1 MLGQKQAWK
10 LCCKLIKIF
19 WKSEKTA
26 FQTAGDFKGINPVF
40 FEKAASAGAA
50 GTCCLSTKPAFTGG
64 FFGELLGS
72 AIKTASNPFRTDN
85 KSYFS
90 GTIMNKSVMKS
101 AILVNLVC
109 LMFLAGCVT
118 QNEVRSLDTRLNQ
131 LEVRNA
137 EARRSSEA
145 LKSDL
150 EVRQEDEQ
158 ALRQLSASLRAKVG
172 ALNEEIRAL
181 NGRIEELEH
190 RLNRQN
196 QKAADGVKVEEGQI
210 EKLAKSTKAN
220 DERIYQI
227 EQYLNFEP
235 SAQKAPPK
243 NSSEKTVAKIIPSD
257 QAKKEPGEDEIYRM
271 AKQAFDQGDSDVARK
286 KFQELI
292 EKFPKSERAD
302 NAQFWIGEIYYREKW
317 YEKAILEY
325 QKVIENYPTGNKVPA
340 SLLKQ
345 GLAFLNLGDKTNSR
359 LILEELIK
367 KHPKSNEAKIA
378 KDKVKSLK

>member
-1 MLGQKQAWK
+1 MIIQ
-10 LCCKLIKIF
+10 
-19 WKSEKTA
+19 
-26 FQTAGDFKGINPVF
+26 GINPRQIDT
-40 FEKAASAGAA
+40 AAGAGAA
-50 GTCCLSTKPAFTGG
+50 GTCCLSAKPAFIGG
-64 FFGELLGS
+64 FFVG
-72 AIKTASNPFRTDN
+72 D
-85 KSYFS
+85 
-90 GTIMNKSVMKS
+90 TIMNKSVVKS
-101 AILVNLVC
+101 AILVKLIC
-109 LMFLAGCVT
+109 LIFFTGCVT
-118 QNEVRSLDTRLNQ
+118 KNEVTSLDTRLNE
-131 LEVRNA
+131 LEMRNA
-137 EARRSSEA
+137 EARKRNEE

-150 EVRQEDEQ
+150 KGRAEDEQ
-158 ALRQLSASLRAKVG
+158 VLRHQSASLRAKIE

-190 RLNRQN
+190 RLARQS
-196 QKAADGVKVEEGQI
+196 QKEAKGIEAEGGQI
-210 EKLAKSTKAN
+210 EKLALATKSN
-220 DERIYQI
+220 GERIYRI

-235 SAQKAPPK
+235 SVQKEPPTTPR
-243 NSSEKTVAKIIPSD
+243 EQTVAKIIPAD
-257 QAKKEPGEDEIYRM
+257 QTKSQESEDEIYRM

-292 EKFPKSERAD
+292 EKFPQSERAD

-325 QKVIENYPTGNKVPA
+325 QKVIENYPKGNKVPA

-378 KDKVKSLK
+378 KDKVESLK

>member
-1 MLGQKQAWK
+1 
-10 LCCKLIKIF
+10 
-19 WKSEKTA
+19 
-26 FQTAGDFKGINPVF
+26 
-40 FEKAASAGAA
+40 
-50 GTCCLSTKPAFTGG
+50 
-64 FFGELLGS
+64 
-72 AIKTASNPFRTDN
+72 
-85 KSYFS
+85 
-90 GTIMNKSVMKS
+90 MNKSVIKS
-101 AILVNLVC
+101 AALVNLVC
-109 LMFLAGCVT
+109 LLLLAGCVT
-118 QNEVRSLDTRLNQ
+118 QNEVRSLDTRLNE
-131 LEVRNA
+131 LEIRNA
-137 EARRSSEA
+137 ETRRKNEA

-150 EVRQEDEQ
+150 EVRVEDEQ
-158 ALRQLSASLRAKVG
+158 ALRHQSASLRAKIE

-190 RLNRQN
+190 RLSRQK
-196 QKAADGVKVEEGQI
+196 QTQAEGVKAEEGQI
-210 EKLAKSTKAN
+210 ANLARATKTN

-235 SAQKAPPK
+235 SAQKAPAKEPD
-243 NSSEKTVAKIIPSD
+243 EKTAAKIIPAGE
-257 QAKKEPGEDEIYRM
+257 AKNELGEDEIYRM
-271 AKQAFDQGDSDVARK
+271 AKQAFDQGDSDAARK

-292 EKFPKSERAD
+292 DKFPKSERAD

-325 QKVIENYPTGNKVPA
+325 QKVIENYPKGNKVPA

-367 KHPKSNEAKIA
+367 KHPQSNEAKIA

>member
-1 MLGQKQAWK
+1 
-10 LCCKLIKIF
+10 
-19 WKSEKTA
+19 
-26 FQTAGDFKGINPVF
+26 
-40 FEKAASAGAA
+40 
-50 GTCCLSTKPAFTGG
+50 
-64 FFGELLGS
+64 
-72 AIKTASNPFRTDN
+72 
-85 KSYFS
+85 
-90 GTIMNKSVMKS
+90 MKS
-101 AILVNLVC
+101 AVLVTLVY
-109 LMFLAGCVT
+109 LLFLAGCATDNQVT
-118 QNEVRSLDTRLNQ
+118 SLDTRLNE

-137 EARRSSEA
+137 ETRKSSEA

-150 EVRQEDEQ
+150 AVREEDGQ
-158 ALRQLSASLRAKVG
+158 ALRHQSASLRAKVE

-190 RLNRQN
+190 RLNRQK
-196 QKAADGVKVEEGQI
+196 QTEAKGIKADEEQI
-210 EKLAKSTKAN
+210 AMLATSTKTN
-220 DERIYQI
+220 DERIFQI

-235 SAQKAPPK
+235 SAQKTPEKKPG
-243 NSSEKTVAKIIPSD
+243 EKTTAKIIPAG
-257 QAKKEPGEDEIYRM
+257 QAKNGLSEDEIYRL
-271 AKQAFDQGDSDVARK
+271 AKQAFDQGDSDAARK

-325 QKVIENYPTGNKVPA
+325 QKVIENYPKGNKVPA